1 MNARIILI
9 EQTDSP
15 RTTEALNALIANRK
29 IGGYWTLMDSDC
41 RGDDETDRRHTRDR
55 LDVPGPAATVSEYR
69 RWQSSDERAVIV
81 DLLTSLCHLIGRD
94 AFDDAVET
102 AHIHHAD
109 ESR

>member
-1 MNARIILI
+1 MNARIVII

-41 RGDDETDRRHTRDR
+41 RGDDE
-55 LDVPGPAATVSEYR
+55 YR
-69 RWQSSDERAVIV
+69 RWQMSDERAVIV
-81 DLLTSLCHLIGRD
+81 DLLTSLCHLVGKD
-94 AFDDAVET
+94 AFDDAV
-102 AHIHHAD
+102 AIAKLHHAD